1 MAKPTWIKLD
11 LNLFDNTKIKMMR
24 KMPLIGEHVIE
35 VWAYLLIRAGK
46 TNDDGLIYLDRNI
59 PMTPEMIALD
69 GGFDETTVKLI
80 LEQFEKFN
88 MLNVGDNGV
97 LSIGHWEEHQNVD
110 GLTRIREQNR
120 KRVQRYRERQKN
132 EQKALEYN
140 EELGVTLHETLRNGI
155 EENREEEIRKDKSR
169 KEEMRLEKT
178 TTSNSGG
185 RGSNPSNSEADE
197 IIRQS
202 LKKFGYHATNTLIEG
217 TRTRILQPMI
227 EQGVFEEHLIQMLE
241 MSLRV
246 TELAG
251 KNSIN
256 YATGVIKNWLAAG
269 ASTPQMVA
277 NYQKTRN
284 TSTNNKELSNDEV
297 VDIPEVDIMNT
308 DWSKIGQ
315 SL

>member
-35 VWAYLLIRAGK
+35 IWAYLLIQAGK

-110 GLTRIREQNR
+110 SLARMREQSR
-120 KRVQRYRERQKN
+120 LSSQRYRERKKKERLSLEN
-132 EQKALEYN
+132 NNALD
-140 EELGVTLHETLRNGI
+140 VTSPVTSRDGI
-155 EENREEEIRKDKSR
+155 EEIREEENRKDKSR

-178 TTSNSGG
+178 TTSNGG
-185 RGSNPSNSEADE
+185 SRGSNPSNSEADE

-202 LKKFGYHATNTLIEG
+202 LNKFGYNATNTLVEG

-227 EQGVFEEHLIQMLE
+227 EQGVFEEHLVQMLE
-241 MSLRV
+241 MSLRI

-256 YATGVIKNWLAAG
+256 YAAGVIKNWLAAG
-269 ASTPQMVA
+269 ASTPQAVI
-277 NYQKTRN
+277 NYQNTRN
-284 TSTNNKELSNDEV
+284 ASPNASELQQGSDEQV
-297 VDIPEVDIMNT
+297 FIPEVDIMNT

-315 SL
+315 